1 MLRQRNGKVA
11 FLVQLCFLPLPMANL
26 PFQREVAGNGAGRN
40 ESEGGLGLIR
50 GAKKLAGFIFDDEE
64 EWKKVYPLKDDLG
77 LFRLNGMICGR
88 PETIVSRIA
97 ELEGRKSDA
106 EHPA

>member
-1 MLRQRNGKVA
+1 VFSSVANGEFAISTEVPA
-11 FLVQLCFLPLPMANL
+11 MVQAEMKAK
-26 PFQREVAGNGAGRN
+26 E
-40 ESEGGLGLIR
+40 GLGLIR

-106 EHPA
+106 DHPA